1 MRFTPPK
8 TITFLISAVLAILA
22 LLVTY
27 GGIRVPVISGNAF
40 PALAIAWILL
50 AAGVLVRGL

>member
-1 MRFTPPK
+1 MRLTPPK

-27 GGIRVPVISGNAF
+27 GGIRVPVVSGNAF

-50 AAGVLVRGL
+50 AVGVVVRGL